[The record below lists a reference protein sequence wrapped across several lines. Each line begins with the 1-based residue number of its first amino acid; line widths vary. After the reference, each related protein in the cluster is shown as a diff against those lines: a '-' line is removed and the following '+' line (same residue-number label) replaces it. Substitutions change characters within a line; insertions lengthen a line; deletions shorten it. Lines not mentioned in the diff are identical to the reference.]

1 VRPAPSLI
9 CEFIAENK
17 DVHGIAPIHR
27 ALQELGW
34 DIAPRTFHAW
44 KKRAPSKRA
53 LSDIVLTEYLTGI
66 YVPDQEGNRPPEC
79 LYGATKMWAHMN
91 RQGIQVARC
100 TVERLM
106 RSQSW
111 EGASRKRSHRTTVCD
126 PDHERAPD
134 LVDRHFTVEAPNK
147 LLVTDFTYV
156 RTGGKFAYTAFV
168 IDAFHN
174 RIIGWEC
181 SLTKT
186 PDFICRALTQ
196 AAELRNREGRPLNLK
211 TIYHSDAGSPS
222 PPTATAV
229 GGAPTSEAL
238 AKVIK
243 LRGLQPSIGTVG
255 DAYDNAL
262 AETIIGLYKHE
273 CIKDG
278 SPFKKSPIT
287 TIEKLEE
294 MTSP

>member
-44 KKRAPSKRA
+44 KKRAPGKRA

-66 YVPDQEGNRPPEC
+66 YVLDQEGNRPPEC
-79 LYGATKMWAHMN
+79 LYGAMKMWAHMN

-100 TVERLM
+100 T
-106 RSQSW
+106 W
-111 EGASRKRSHRTTVCD
+111 EGASRKRSHRTTVSD

-134 LVDRHFTVEAPNK
+134 LVDRHFTVQAPNK

-181 SLTKT
+181 STIKNA
-186 PDFICRALTQ
+186 DFICQALHQ
-196 AAELRNREGRPLNLK
+196 AAELRQREGHPLTHE
-211 TIYHSDAGSPS
+211 TIHHSDAGSQS
-222 PPTATAV
+222 PPRPPGWAV
-229 GGAPTSEAL
+229 PPMPL
-238 AKVIK
+238 
-243 LRGLQPSIGTVG
+243 L
-255 DAYDNAL
+255 
-262 AETIIGLYKHE
+262 
-273 CIKDG
+273 
-278 SPFKKSPIT
+278 
-287 TIEKLEE
+287 
-294 MTSP
+294 